1 MPIFSII
8 IPTFNRRQKL
18 ECALNSVLSQ
28 LNSDSEVVVV
38 DDGSTDG
45 TSRLISEIN
54 DSRIKYFY
62 QENAGVCKARNHGA
76 FRSSGDYLLFLDS
89 DDNMEPGYLDEMRN
103 SFSGNDILFI
113 GASIF
118 SEGKIKKTVLPSKP
132 YGEPSE
138 TGLFLAG
145 TFAVKREIF
154 IESGGY
160 DEFLTYAENT
170 ELSFRIKSKISNR
183 FFIDKCLLRIN
194 QPVYRTSSSPK
205 NIYTSVSRIITIHQS
220 LFKTNPGLYSLYL
233 NNLGVSCLRL
243 GYHTE
248 ARDHF
253 SHSIILKPFNIRP
266 YLRFILTFFPKKFIS
281 KYVYT

>member
-8 IPTFNRRQKL
+8 IPTYNRSQQL
-18 ECALNSVLSQ
+18 ISALNSVLNQ
-28 LNSDSEVVVV
+28 LSSDSELVVV

-54 DSRIKYFY
+54 DKRIKYNY
-62 QENAGVCKARNHGA
+62 QENAGVSKARNYGA
-76 FRSSGDYLLFLDS
+76 IISSGNYLIFLDS

-103 SFSGNDILFI
+103 CFSGNDILFI
-113 GASIF
+113 GALIF
-118 SEGKIKKTVLPSKP
+118 SDGKFKKTVLPSKP
-132 YGEPSE
+132 YGKPSE

-170 ELSFRIKSKISNR
+170 ELSFRIKSKINNR
-183 FFIDKCLLRIN
+183 FFIDKFLLRIN
-194 QPVYRTSSSPK
+194 QPVHRISSSPK
-205 NIYTSVSRIITIHQS
+205 NIYTSVSRIISIHQS
-220 LFKTNPGLYSLYL
+220 LFKANPALYSLYL

-243 GYHTE
+243 GYQTE
-248 ARDHF
+248 ARGHF
-253 SHSIILKPFNIRP
+253 SYSIILTPFNLKP
-266 YLRFILTFFPKKFIS
+266 YLRFILTFLPKKLIT
-281 KYVYT
+281 KYIYA